1 MAMTIIHP
9 TDFSAEADA
18 AEAEAVRLAR
28 ALDGQLVLLHVATE
42 AMLYGDT
49 GFGTAQLRQ
58 AYEAQKRWADARLI
72 ERAQALAAQ
81 GVPTRGIRRSGLPHE
96 EIVKL
101 ATEEKA
107 GFIVLGTHGY
117 GGISRV
123 MLGSVADKVIRTAP
137 CPVVTV
143 RPKPPA

>member
-18 AEAEAVRLAR
+18 AEAE
-28 ALDGQLVLLHVATE
+28 
-42 AMLYGDT
+42 
-49 GFGTAQLRQ
+49 
-58 AYEAQKRWADARLI
+58 DARLI

-81 GVPTRGIRRSGLPHE
+81 GVPTRGIRRSGLPHD